1 MKERGLVSAV
11 AGSESALSGLLSS
24 KKITAYAGFD
34 PSAASLHIGN
44 LLPLMSLLHL
54 YLNGHRILALV
65 GDATVFI
72 GDPSGRTTER
82 AKQDSSK
89 LQASGKSIRSQIETF
104 LETASAYATA
114 KGYNVEERGKKE
126 LITNWS
132 WLGEISLVDFLANVG
147 RHVRVGQMLA
157 RDSVKGRMES
167 GAGINYSEFSYQILQ
182 SYDFYHLYKKES
194 CILQVG
200 GNDQFG
206 NITAGID
213 LIGRLTDAPPA
224 NENIA
229 YGITVPLLTTASG
242 EKLGKSM
249 GNSVNLNGSPFELY
263 QFFAKAEDA
272 SAETY
277 LRVLTLLP
285 VEEIKSV
292 MERHNERPE
301 DRLAQK
307 TLAREVVHMLHGEEA
322 AKKAEAQSAV
332 LFGKGE
338 DSVSSADAI
347 LQGFEKGDVVQMK
360 RGTVVGEL
368 LAKVMKT
375 AAGMSRGQANQVLKA
390 GGVYVGPG
398 GKHRVTEEL
407 AQVDP
412 SWLVEDRVLLLR
424 IGKRRL
430 VAVEVVA

>member
-1 MKERGLVSAV
+1 
-11 AGSESALSGLLSS
+11 
-24 KKITAYAGFD
+24 
-34 PSAASLHIGN
+34 
-44 LLPLMSLLHL
+44 
-54 YLNGHRILALV
+54 
-65 GDATVFI
+65 
-72 GDPSGRTTER
+72 
-82 AKQDSSK
+82 
-89 LQASGKSIRSQIETF
+89 
-104 LETASAYATA
+104 
-114 KGYNVEERGKKE
+114 
-126 LITNWS
+126 
-132 WLGEISLVDFLANVG
+132 
-147 RHVRVGQMLA
+147 
-157 RDSVKGRMES
+157 MES
-167 GAGINYSEFSYQILQ
+167 GAGINFSEFSYQILQ
-182 SYDFYHLYKKES
+182 SYDFYHLYKNES
-194 CILQVG
+194 CILQVSFLFLRIYGSNIIQVG

-213 LIGRLTDAPPA
+213 LIGRLTETPPT

-285 VEEIKSV
+285 VPEIKTL
-292 MERHNERPE
+292 MNKHNLKPE
-301 DRLAQK
+301 DRIAQK

-332 LFGKGE
+332 LFGKAGSE
-338 DSVSSADAI
+338 VEGISSADAI
-347 LQGFEKGDVVQMK
+347 LQGFDAKDVVKIK
-360 RGTVVGEL
+360 RENVVGEL
-368 LAKVMKT
+368 LAKVLKT
-375 AAGMSRGQANQVLKA
+375 AAGMPRGQANSILKA

-398 GKHRVTEEL
+398 GKHRVSEEL

-424 IGKRRL
+424 IGKSRM
-430 VAVEVVA
+430 VCVEVVA